1 MTPREG
7 NRWVVPTLTLCGLWL
22 VASVLV
28 VALQQITGAA
38 LPGAVAKVVP
48 FIASGWLTSRLVAVS
63 GRRPRL
69 IASIILAVVAAV
81 AWTTF
86 SAVARGASLQTAV
99 ALLGAS
105 LPVFLVA
112 AAWAYLGMYLGG
124 RTSTVAGPTTIDP
137 ELERLERELR
147 DEMAR
152 PRRAP
157 SSESPSP
164 PAGGSARDHGDD
176 TSPR

>member
-7 NRWVVPTLTLCGLWL
+7 SRWVAPTLTLCGLWL
-22 VASVLV
+22 VLTVLV
-28 VALQQITGAA
+28 VALQQVTRAA

-48 FIASGWLTSRLVAVS
+48 FIVSGWLTSRLVAVS

-69 IASIILAVVAAV
+69 IASITLALVASV

-86 SAVARGASLQTAV
+86 SAVTRGASLQVAV

-105 LPVFLVA
+105 IPVFLVA
-112 AAWAYLGMYLGG
+112 AAWAYLGMYLGD
-124 RTSTVAGPTTIDP
+124 RAKTPAGPTIDP

-152 PRRAP
+152 PRGAP
-157 SSESPSP
+157 SSESPSAP
-164 PAGGSARDHGDD
+164 GRRQSKRQD
-176 TSPR
+176 